1 MTSSTQNVG
10 PKTATSDINAPRNA
24 NQFYMIISFKGKRH
38 DTCQNRIKKTKKI
51 TRKLKHRTNS
61 PYWQRVRQTM

>member
-51 TRKLKHRTNS
+51 TRKLKH
-61 PYWQRVRQTM
+61 